1 MQCLSFS
8 QQRKLFWI
16 CSTLD
21 KLAGFHLFTF
31 FYSKR
36 FGWLESR
43 NPRRGGIGLLSSSVC
58 RGCRARGRTWARA
71 ARWQATATCSGW
83 VARWHAQAQA
93 QAQHIGERDGDCAVH
108 AMQCNS
114 CIVPYVRNYYK
125 YKQLAVRNRWQ
136 HAAQHASCTHTD
148 AHHQFSTGLET
159 TRRSR
164 TYIYV
169 SMRRPS
175 FTCTCTCTCACA
187 CVQEST
193 TWSSVHRRKESTYN
207 Y

>member
-108 AMQCNS
+108 AMMQCNS

-125 YKQLAVRNRWQ
+125 YKPLAVRNKMADWQ
-136 HAAQHASCTHTD
+136 HAAQHERCTHWRTP
-148 AHHQFSTGLET
+148 SILYW
-159 TRRSR
+159 RRR
-164 TYIYV
+164 DDLVRIYV

-175 FTCTCTCTCACA
+175 FTCTCTVRVRAC
-187 CVQEST
+187 CRRVLRDR
-193 TWSSVHRRKESTYN
+193 VYRRKESTYN